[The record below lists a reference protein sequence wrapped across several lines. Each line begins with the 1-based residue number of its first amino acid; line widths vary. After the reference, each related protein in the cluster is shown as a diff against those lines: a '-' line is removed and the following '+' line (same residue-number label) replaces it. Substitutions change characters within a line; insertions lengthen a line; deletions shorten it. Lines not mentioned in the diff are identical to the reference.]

1 MFIVCGIERYTNI
14 LKCPPPHTAEFISSL
29 LRLLISCQLLQNFSG
44 ADGYLG
50 QQAWLLGWR
59 PGCPQ
64 TLTGPRYPR
73 RNSRCSTHVYRHVY
87 THVATVTCSGSSNN
101 STTSGNSSGCG
112 RSSYCSVMCLH
123 RSHVSTRVYTAGHVY
138 LQWGHVCPCRDAR
151 PRTQQLPARTT
162 RLGQLEIPTTNIFLD
177 FMCEWIFFLFYN

>member
-29 LRLLISCQLLQNFSG
+29 LRLLISCQLLQNFSW
-44 ADGYLG
+44 AHGYLG

-87 THVATVTCSGSSNN
+87 CTHTRLLLPAVAAATTPPPVATARDAAARRTAPWCACTGRTCRHVCIQRGTCTCSEVTCPHAVTPDRAHSSSPPGPPGSAN
-101 STTSGNSSGCG
+101 
-112 RSSYCSVMCLH
+112 
-123 RSHVSTRVYTAGHVY
+123 
-138 LQWGHVCPCRDAR
+138 
-151 PRTQQLPARTT
+151 
-162 RLGQLEIPTTNIFLD
+162 
-177 FMCEWIFFLFYN
+177 

>member
-1 MFIVCGIERYTNI
+1 MSLHYTA
-14 LKCPPPHTAEFISSL
+14 KFISSP

-73 RNSRCSTHVYRHVY
+73 RNSRCSTHVYRHVH

-123 RSHVSTRVYTAGHVY
+123 RSHVSTRVYTI
-138 LQWGHVCPCRDAR
+138 
-151 PRTQQLPARTT
+151 QLGTCTCSEVTCAHAVTPDRAHSSSPP
-162 RLGQLEIPTTNIFLD
+162 GPPGSAN
-177 FMCEWIFFLFYN
+177 

>member
-73 RNSRCSTHVYRHVY
+73 RNSRCSTHVYRHVH

-123 RSHVSTRVYTAGHVY
+123 RSHVSTRVYSE
-138 LQWGHVCPCRDAR
+138 AR
-151 PRTQQLPARTT
+151 VPAVRS
-162 RLGQLEIPTTNIFLD
+162 RVP
-177 FMCEWIFFLFYN
+177 MP